1 MEKKIF
7 EYFAHPVFKYKVEDY
22 SNQNKILEKYI
33 YELQKKNPKD
43 K

>member
-22 SNQNKILEKYI
+22 SNQNKILEKN
-33 YELQKKNPKD
+33 KKYYRPIK
-43 K
+43 